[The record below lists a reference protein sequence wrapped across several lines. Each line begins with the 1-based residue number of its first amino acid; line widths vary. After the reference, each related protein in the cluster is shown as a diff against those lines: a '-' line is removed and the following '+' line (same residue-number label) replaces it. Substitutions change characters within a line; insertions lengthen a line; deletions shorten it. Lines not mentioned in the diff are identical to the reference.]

1 MLGISDDESLDEE
14 GKSSA
19 SPRDNNI
26 VFQIG
31 GAPKKKRKTS
41 EKVQSFENKIDRL
54 RQIEA
59 EAELLKLRLSKDKFK
74 NNVFTD
80 VSNRL
85 ENIDAEMKANL
96 ALCRDKMFGRL
107 SNEAIESFIEDMG
120 EGGGNNTNFRFSQLA
135 EQLFAD
141 VYADLSMIQA
151 LAKSSEKSLPR
162 LVEQVIVQ
170 CFADNTGYV
179 SWKNFAKYLNS
190 ITIARMKA
198 SENTN
203 RRDATTSTPRDGG
216 GGAGGND
223 EDDDDDDD
231 DDYPAADDDAEMIP
245 VEKAKKSGKG
255 KGKRK
260 KETPRTT
267 TV

>member
-1 MLGISDDESLDEE
+1 
-14 GKSSA
+14 
-19 SPRDNNI
+19 
-26 VFQIG
+26 
-31 GAPKKKRKTS
+31 
-41 EKVQSFENKIDRL
+41 
-54 RQIEA
+54 
-59 EAELLKLRLSKDKFK
+59 
-74 NNVFTD
+74 
-80 VSNRL
+80 
-85 ENIDAEMKANL
+85 
-96 ALCRDKMFGRL
+96 
-107 SNEAIESFIEDMG
+107 MG

-190 ITIARMKA
+190 ITIARMKT

-223 EDDDDDDD
+223 ED
-231 DDYPAADDDAEMIP
+231 DDDAEMIP